1 MEEKAYHYAQ
11 MEPKQLDKLRQAEKD
26 LDVYKRQSLNRT
38 VCPLGKKTDFGGFH
52 TLLC

>member
-26 LDVYKRQSLNRT
+26 LGQFDRAGDCAGRL
-38 VCPLGKKTDFGGFH
+38 
-52 TLLC
+52 